1 MIENVV
7 NGLQQIKMEC
17 KTPEQLIYNICRTL
31 KQFEAQF
38 KQGKERQNF
47 LELVNELSG
56 SCVVFKDMALDYV
69 GAHVAKELGWEPQTD
84 LGAIPLKKGTVDKQ
98 EFDRHLTTFQE
109 LSDLLLKVQ
118 EKEESRN
125 LVDQIVLKIDSLALR
140 SEAGMS
146 ILLESYREE
155 SPVLMQVIFRVA

>member
-109 LSDLLLKVQ
+109 LSDLLLKV
-118 EKEESRN
+118 
-125 LVDQIVLKIDSLALR
+125 
-140 SEAGMS
+140 
-146 ILLESYREE
+146 
-155 SPVLMQVIFRVA
+155 